1 MLWNLLA
8 VYQIAQRTIST
19 AFCRYFE
26 HKVPEKQKLLQE
38 DNGIPVHLKGGVTDT
53 LLYRVTMVLRVGGMA
68 NAINLLAMT
77 SFPKKQH

>member
-8 VYQIAQRTIST
+8 LYQIVQRTIST
-19 AFCRYFE
+19 AFCRYFGN
-26 HKVPEKQKLLQE
+26 KVPEKQKLFQE